1 MSLRHE
7 SQVNQ
12 LGTARKVSLELRA
25 RAIGPLTEP
34 LLKAELGV
42 DHDFEGFL
50 GSARNGRGT
59 VFHVQHFD

>member
-7 SQVNQ
+7 SQVDQ
-12 LGTARKVSLELRA
+12 LGTARKVSFELRA

-34 LLKAELGV
+34 LLRAELGV

-50 GSARNGRGT
+50 GAARNGRGT

>member
-7 SQVNQ
+7 SQVDQ
-12 LGTARKVSLELRA
+12 LGTARKVSFELRA

-34 LLKAELGV
+34 LLKADLGV

-50 GSARNGRGT
+50 GAARNGRGT